1 MDENQEKRI
10 FKKLLILVLIAI
22 VVNWILFNYQSVKS
36 FLDYAF
42 LVLTPFTIGIFIALL
57 LNIPMNF
64 FSKKLRKK
72 DKNGVLKERKILS
85 MTLSII
91 SVLCV
96 VIFVIMLIVPELI
109 KIGNIIIENMPYY
122 EQSIAKGLNDMQGVI
137 PELNAENIENTFVS
151 NLEDIKKTLIN
162 QVPNM
167 LTSSVGFIAGTFMA
181 IINFFIGIGFAFL
194 LLLDKENVKKQTK
207 KFLYTY
213 MKKERAE
220 KIISFTG
227 TFISAFSKFV
237 VVQCITAVIL
247 GILCI
252 ISSFL
257 LQIPYALQIG
267 ILLGFSSLVPIIGVF
282 IGIII
287 SCILIVSVSPIKA
300 IIFAIL
306 AILLWQ
312 IEENFIK
319 PKIIGKKVGLPELW
333 IFVAM
338 IIGISVFGFLGI
350 FITVPIATAIYNV
363 IKEKMDKTNVEEV

>member
-85 MTLSII
+85 ITLSII

-137 PELNAENIENTFVS
+137 PELNAENIKNTFVS
-151 NLEDIKKTLIN
+151 NLEDIKKILIN

-194 LLLDKENVKKQTK
+194 
-207 KFLYTY
+207 
-213 MKKERAE
+213 
-220 KIISFTG
+220 
-227 TFISAFSKFV
+227 
-237 VVQCITAVIL
+237 
-247 GILCI
+247 
-252 ISSFL
+252 
-257 LQIPYALQIG
+257 
-267 ILLGFSSLVPIIGVF
+267 
-282 IGIII
+282 
-287 SCILIVSVSPIKA
+287 
-300 IIFAIL
+300 
-306 AILLWQ
+306 
-312 IEENFIK
+312 
-319 PKIIGKKVGLPELW
+319 
-333 IFVAM
+333 
-338 IIGISVFGFLGI
+338 
-350 FITVPIATAIYNV
+350 
-363 IKEKMDKTNVEEV
+363 